1 MSPSIL
7 LRTLTALLSWL
18 LLVPAFTYASDDQP
32 LTSVL
37 LMAGPDISDPFFG
50 DSVVLVMN
58 NLGPAPIGIIIN
70 RPTAVPVSQL
80 FPAMKRLVTL
90 PDKVYFGGPI
100 ESDSVWFLFRTTSI
114 PPREAIKVLD
124 GICLSA
130 DRALLLKLLRR
141 DQPLEGLRIFIGHAG
156 WGPGQLEEEIA
167 SGAWTLEHASPDALF
182 NGQSEHPWPSEPATP
197 ELPKH
202 ST

>member
-1 MSPSIL
+1 M
-7 LRTLTALLSWL
+7 L
-18 LLVPAFTYASDDQP
+18 LLVPVCASAGDRDKP
-32 LTSVL
+32 LTALL

-58 NLGPAPIGIIIN
+58 NLAPAPIGIIIN

-80 FPAMKRLVTL
+80 FPDMKRLVKL

-100 ESDSVWFLFRTTSI
+100 ESESVWFLFRTTAA
-114 PPREAIKVLD
+114 PPRAAIKVLD

-130 DRALLLKLLRR
+130 DRSLLLRLLRR
-141 DQPLEGLRIFIGHAG
+141 DKPLDGLRIFIGHAG
-156 WGPGQLEEEIA
+156 WAPGQLEQEVA
-167 SGAWTLEHASPDALF
+167 SGAWKLEHADPDSLF
-182 NGQSEHPWPSEPATP
+182 KGQSEHPWPSEPSTP